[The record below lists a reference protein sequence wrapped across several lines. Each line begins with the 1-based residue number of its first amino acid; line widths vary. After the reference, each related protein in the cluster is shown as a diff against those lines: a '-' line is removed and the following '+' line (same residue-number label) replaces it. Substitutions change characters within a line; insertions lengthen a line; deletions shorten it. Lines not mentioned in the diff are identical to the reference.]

1 MFHACTHE
9 CEPCAQSTKTA
20 KPRRRAP
27 HACLSCRAR
36 KVRCDVAERWPC
48 GNCRW
53 ASCDCVIVNR
63 GRVVRHA
70 NPFDSGESFYRTTKS
85 WLTNSSSNRYS
96 RIKTPVCAR
105 RDASHARLGQR
116 HGTGE
121 VKAESAGFR
130 SDLARLDKSSDSIS
144 SARQPSLRDSV
155 QLSLSDS
162 RKCYLGRVRPAR
174 WLTQDFLIQATSP
187 LLEFNQAASSSQKV
201 SLEARLL
208 TKPTSSVS
216 TDKLNSTLV
225 VHLPPFVRTMPGHIK
240 IEDLTYLSVKG
251 ALTLPRVPLQEAL
264 SRSYF
269 EYVHPFMPIL
279 DIEQFLESVGSNGKG
294 DQVSLLLY
302 QAIMFAGAAY
312 VDMDCLEKEGFFSR
326 KHARE
331 ELFHRAKLLYDFNYE
346 SHRLVL
352 VQSLLLMS
360 LWHGSPEEH
369 RDTWHWKDVAIS
381 QAFAAGLHLNPD
393 NTLFTKRVC
402 RLRRR
407 VWWSCYATDRLIALE
422 MKRLPR
428 IRGDDF
434 HVTAL
439 EDSDFRLELLSQ
451 GSEILPQ
458 TMCGYVLDE
467 NSRATLGKLCI
478 ELVQLCQYL
487 DMSLLSHCSVFLGDK
502 SKMFFWSDEH
512 KTTDAETGNNS
523 SYSIL
528 RQNLKVWKS
537 ALPQCCQYRAPSSV
551 DTSST
556 IAVHHTSLHM
566 LFQSMMLSIHLSNLA
581 SVQRSANL
589 TPIEEEARLGVL
601 GAALQISQMAGNI
614 HNTRLDRFLPTTA
627 LLAVIPAASVLLR
640 EVGNEFGPENYV
652 IKNGFLRCLGVI
664 DTMKNVY

>member
-1 MFHACTHE
+1 
-9 CEPCAQSTKTA
+9 
-20 KPRRRAP
+20 RRRAP

-53 ASCDCVIVNR
+53 GSCNCVIINR
-63 GRVVRHA
+63 GRKALQNR
-70 NPFDSGESFYRTTKS
+70 EIMLTSF
-85 WLTNSSSNRYS
+85 SSDRYS
-96 RIKTPVCAR
+96 RIKTSDSAR
-105 RDASHARLGQR
+105 HDASHARLGQR
-116 HGTGE
+116 HQIGE

-130 SDLARLDKSSDSIS
+130 SDSTRLDKSSDGIS
-144 SARQPSLRDSV
+144 SALQPSLRDSV
-155 QLSLSDS
+155 QLSLN
-162 RKCYLGRVRPAR
+162 R
-174 WLTQDFLIQATSP
+174 SP
-187 LLEFNQAASSSQKV
+187 PSLLLESNQTVSSSQKIL
-201 SLEARLL
+201 LEARL
-208 TKPTSSVS
+208 PTSPTSPVP
-216 TDKLNSTLV
+216 TDKLNPRLM
-225 VHLPPFVRTMPGHIK
+225 VHLPLFIRPMPGHIK

-251 ALTLPRVPLQEAL
+251 ALTLPSAPLQKAL
-264 SRSYF
+264 TRSYF

-294 DQVSLLLY
+294 EQVSLLLY

-312 VDMDCLEKEGFFSR
+312 VDVGDLEMGGFSSR

-331 ELFHRAKLLYDFNYE
+331 ELFHRARLLYDFNYE

-352 VQSLLLMS
+352 VQSVLLMS
-360 LWHGSPEEH
+360 LWRGSPEEH
-369 RDTWHWKDVAIS
+369 RNTWHWIDVAVS
-381 QAFAAGLHLNPD
+381 QAYAAGLHLNPD
-393 NTLFTKRVC
+393 STLFTKRIC

-434 HVTAL
+434 QVSAL
-439 EDSDFRLELLSQ
+439 KDSDFRIESLPH
-451 GSEILPQ
+451 GSDIPPQ
-458 TMCGYVLDE
+458 ALCGYVLDE
-467 NSRATLGKLCI
+467 TSRATLGKLCI

-487 DMSLLSHCSVFLGDK
+487 DMSLLSHCSVFLDDN
-502 SKMFFWSDEH
+502 SKVFFWPGTH
-512 KTTDAETGNNS
+512 RPTDAETGNS
-523 SYSIL
+523 PSYSIL

-537 ALPQCCQYRAPSSV
+537 TLPQCCEYRTPSSV

-566 LFQSMMLSIHLSNLA
+566 LFQSLVLSIHRSKLA
-581 SVQRSANL
+581 SVQRGANL

-601 GAALQISQMAGNI
+601 GAAWQISQMAGNI
-614 HNTRLDRFLPTTA
+614 HDTRLDRFLPATA

-640 EVGNEFGPENYV
+640 EVENKFGAENFV

-664 DTMKNVY
+664 DTMKSVY